1 MVMTEIFNKLKS
13 LQVILGRK
21 YELETKINEA
31 PKQLD
36 SQDALLDRMR
46 KEFIEKNHAYEDVK
60 EKVLELKRE
69 LDEAVSARES
79 GEKNMDSITT
89 HREYEALEKQITE
102 ASSKENEV
110 RKELQKEEKALA
122 ELNDSIK
129 MTEDMISAQENDIN
143 ESRLTLD
150 SQLEGL
156 KAEFS
161 ALTEQENEIIPGLDQ
176 EVLFKFQRIIQ
187 RNSEGIVA
195 VKNGVCTGCN
205 MILPAQFANEVHEG
219 DAILFCP
226 YCSRILFYEE
236 ADEDAQ
242 DEYFDDTGSLSD
254 IEDDFI
260 DDEDEIEEDTEE
272 ELYDESEQ
280 EILEED
286 SDDDDEDEIEDDDD
300 DEETDD
306 SGEDGEESDEE
317 SERQE

>member
-21 YELETKINEA
+21 YELENKINEA

-36 SQDALLDRMR
+36 SQGILLDRMR
-46 KEFIEKNHAYEDVK
+46 KEFIEKNHIYENIK
-60 EKVLELKRE
+60 EKVLQLKRE

-89 HREYEALEKQITE
+89 HREYEALEKQISE
-102 ASSKENEV
+102 ASAKEAEV
-110 RKELQKEEKALA
+110 RKSLQKEEKSLA

-129 MTEDMISAQENDIN
+129 TMEEMIKAQENDIA
-143 ESRLTLD
+143 ESRKTLD
-150 SQLEGL
+150 GQLDNL
-156 KAEFS
+156 KAE
-161 ALTEQENEIIPGLDQ
+161 LVNLNNQENEIIPGLDQ

-219 DAILFCP
+219 DSILFCP

-236 ADEDAQ
+236 SEEDSQ
-242 DEYFDDTGSLSD
+242 ETYFDDAGSLAD

-260 DDEDEIEEDTEE
+260 DEEEIDEDTED
-272 ELYDESEQ
+272 ELFDEQ
-280 EILEED
+280 EQELSDDEDDIDDED
-286 SDDDDEDEIEDDDD
+286 SDDDDV
-300 DEETDD
+300 DEED
-306 SGEDGEESDEE
+306 SEEEPE
-317 SERQE
+317 N

>member
-21 YELETKINEA
+21 YELENKINEA

-36 SQDALLDRMR
+36 SQGVLLDRMR
-46 KEFIEKNHAYEDVK
+46 KEFIEKNHIYENIK
-60 EKVLELKRE
+60 EKVLQLKRE

-89 HREYEALEKQITE
+89 HREYEALEKQISE
-102 ASSKENEV
+102 ASAKEAEV
-110 RKELQKEEKALA
+110 RKSLQKEEKSLA

-129 MTEDMISAQENDIN
+129 TMEEMIKAQENDIA
-143 ESRLTLD
+143 ESRKTLD
-150 SQLEGL
+150 GQLDNL
-156 KAEFS
+156 KAE
-161 ALTEQENEIIPGLDQ
+161 LVNLNNQENEIIPGLDQ

-219 DAILFCP
+219 DSILFCP

-236 ADEDAQ
+236 SEENTQ
-242 DEYFDDTGSLSD
+242 ETYFDDAGSLAD

-260 DDEDEIEEDTEE
+260 DEEEIDEDTED
-272 ELYDESEQ
+272 ELFDEQDQ
-280 EILEED
+280 EL
-286 SDDDDEDEIEDDDD
+286 SDDEDDIDDEDDDD
-300 DEETDD
+300 VDEED
-306 SGEDGEESDEE
+306 SEEEPE
-317 SERQE
+317 N

>member
-21 YELETKINEA
+21 YELENKINEA

-36 SQDALLDRMR
+36 SQGVLLDRMR
-46 KEFIEKNHAYEDVK
+46 KEFIEKNHIYENIK
-60 EKVLELKRE
+60 EKVLQLKRE

-89 HREYEALEKQITE
+89 HREYEALEKQISE
-102 ASSKENEV
+102 ASAKEAEV
-110 RKELQKEEKALA
+110 RKSLQKEEKSLA

-129 MTEDMISAQENDIN
+129 TMEEMIKAQENDIA
-143 ESRLTLD
+143 ESRKTLD
-150 SQLEGL
+150 GQLDNL
-156 KAEFS
+156 KAE
-161 ALTEQENEIIPGLDQ
+161 LVNLNNQENEIIPGLDQ

-219 DAILFCP
+219 DSILFCP

-236 ADEDAQ
+236 SEENTQ
-242 DEYFDDTGSLSD
+242 ETYFDDAGSLAD

-260 DDEDEIEEDTEE
+260 DEEEIDEDTED
-272 ELYDESEQ
+272 ELFDEQ
-280 EILEED
+280 EQEL
-286 SDDDDEDEIEDDDD
+286 SDDEDDIDDEDDDD
-300 DEETDD
+300 VDEDA
-306 SGEDGEESDEE
+306 SEEEPE
-317 SERQE
+317 N

>member
-21 YELETKINEA
+21 YELENKINEA

-36 SQDALLDRMR
+36 SQGVLLDRMR
-46 KEFIEKNHAYEDVK
+46 KEFIEKNHIYENIK
-60 EKVLELKRE
+60 EKVLQLKRE

-89 HREYEALEKQITE
+89 HREYEALEKQISE
-102 ASSKENEV
+102 ASAKEAEV
-110 RKELQKEEKALA
+110 RKSLQKEEKSLA

-129 MTEDMISAQENDIN
+129 TMEEMIKAQENDIA
-143 ESRLTLD
+143 ESRKTLD
-150 SQLEGL
+150 GQLDNL
-156 KAEFS
+156 KAE
-161 ALTEQENEIIPGLDQ
+161 LVNLNNQENEIIPGLDQ

-219 DAILFCP
+219 DSILFCP

-236 ADEDAQ
+236 SEENTQ
-242 DEYFDDTGSLSD
+242 ETYFDDAGSLAD

-260 DDEDEIEEDTEE
+260 DEEEIDEDTED
-272 ELYDESEQ
+272 ELFDEQ
-280 EILEED
+280 EQELSDDEDDIDDED
-286 SDDDDEDEIEDDDD
+286 SDDDV
-300 DEETDD
+300 DEED
-306 SGEDGEESDEE
+306 SEEEPE
-317 SERQE
+317 N

>member
-21 YELETKINEA
+21 YELENKINEA

-36 SQDALLDRMR
+36 SQGVLLDRMR
-46 KEFIEKNHAYEDVK
+46 KEFIEKNHIYENIK
-60 EKVLELKRE
+60 EKVLQLKRE
-69 LDEAVSARES
+69 LDEAVAARES

-89 HREYEALEKQITE
+89 HREYEALEKQISE
-102 ASSKENEV
+102 ASAKEAEV
-110 RKELQKEEKALA
+110 RKSLQKEEKSLA

-129 MTEDMISAQENDIN
+129 TMEEMIKAQENDIA
-143 ESRLTLD
+143 ESRKTLD
-150 SQLEGL
+150 GQLDNL
-156 KAEFS
+156 KAE
-161 ALTEQENEIIPGLDQ
+161 LVNLNNQENEIIPGLDQ

-219 DAILFCP
+219 DSILFCP

-236 ADEDAQ
+236 SEENTQ
-242 DEYFDDTGSLSD
+242 ETYFDDAGSLAD

-260 DDEDEIEEDTEE
+260 DEEEIDEDTED
-272 ELYDESEQ
+272 ELFDEQ
-280 EILEED
+280 EKEL
-286 SDDDDEDEIEDDDD
+286 SDDEDDDD
-300 DEETDD
+300 VDEED
-306 SGEDGEESDEE
+306 SEEEPE
-317 SERQE
+317 N

>member
-1 MVMTEIFNKLKS
+1 MTEIFNKLKS
-13 LQVILGRK
+13 LQLILGRK
-21 YELETKINEA
+21 YELEAKINEA

-36 SQDALLDRMR
+36 AQDVLLDRMR

-60 EKVLELKRE
+60 AKVLELKRE
-69 LDEAVSARES
+69 LDEAVSAREA

-122 ELNDSIK
+122 ELTDSIK
-129 MTEDMISAQENDIN
+129 MTEDMISAQESDIN
-143 ESRLTLD
+143 ESRRALD

-156 KAEFS
+156 KSELSELS
-161 ALTEQENEIIPGLDQ
+161 AKENEIIPGLDQ

-236 ADEDAQ
+236 ADDDAQ
-242 DEYFDDTGSLSD
+242 EAYFDDTGSLSD

-260 DDEDEIEEDTEE
+260 DDEDEIEEDVEE

-280 EILEED
+280 DILEED
-286 SDDDDEDEIEDDDD
+286 SDDDEEDEDELEDDG
-300 DEETDD
+300 DD
-306 SGEDGEESDEE
+306 SGDDESDEDAEEEE
-317 SERQE
+317 SEEQE

>member
-1 MVMTEIFNKLKS
+1 MTEIFNKLKS

-21 YELETKINEA
+21 YELENKINEA

-36 SQDALLDRMR
+36 SQGVLLDRMR
-46 KEFIEKNHAYEDVK
+46 KEFIEKNHIYENIK
-60 EKVLELKRE
+60 EKVLQLKRE

-89 HREYEALEKQITE
+89 HREYEALEKQISE
-102 ASSKENEV
+102 ASAKEAEV
-110 RKELQKEEKALA
+110 RKSLQKEEKSLA

-129 MTEDMISAQENDIN
+129 TMEEMIKAQENDIA
-143 ESRLTLD
+143 ESRKTLD
-150 SQLEGL
+150 GQLDNL
-156 KAEFS
+156 KAE
-161 ALTEQENEIIPGLDQ
+161 LVNLNNQENEIIPGLDQ

-219 DAILFCP
+219 DSILFCP

-236 ADEDAQ
+236 SEENTQ
-242 DEYFDDTGSLSD
+242 ETYFDDAGSLAD

-260 DDEDEIEEDTEE
+260 DEEEIDEDTED
-272 ELYDESEQ
+272 ELFDEQ
-280 EILEED
+280 EQELSDDEDDIDDED
-286 SDDDDEDEIEDDDD
+286 SDDDV
-300 DEETDD
+300 DEED
-306 SGEDGEESDEE
+306 SEEEPE
-317 SERQE
+317 N

>member
-21 YELETKINEA
+21 YELENKINEA

-36 SQDALLDRMR
+36 SQGVLLDRMR
-46 KEFIEKNHAYEDVK
+46 KEFIEKNHIYENIK
-60 EKVLELKRE
+60 EKVLQLKRE

-89 HREYEALEKQITE
+89 HREYEALEKQISE
-102 ASSKENEV
+102 ASAKEAEV
-110 RKELQKEEKALA
+110 RKSLQKEEKSLA

-129 MTEDMISAQENDIN
+129 TMEEMIKAQENDIA
-143 ESRLTLD
+143 ESRKTLD
-150 SQLEGL
+150 GQLDNL
-156 KAEFS
+156 KAE
-161 ALTEQENEIIPGLDQ
+161 LVNLNNQENEIIPGLDQ

-219 DAILFCP
+219 DSILFCP

-236 ADEDAQ
+236 SEENTQ
-242 DEYFDDTGSLSD
+242 ETYFDDAGSLAD

-260 DDEDEIEEDTEE
+260 DEEEIDEDTED
-272 ELYDESEQ
+272 ELFDEQ
-280 EILEED
+280 EQEL
-286 SDDDDEDEIEDDDD
+286 SDDEDDIDDEDDDD
-300 DEETDD
+300 VDEED
-306 SGEDGEESDEE
+306 SEEEPE
-317 SERQE
+317 N

>member
-21 YELETKINEA
+21 YELENKINEA

-36 SQDALLDRMR
+36 SQGVLLDRMR
-46 KEFIEKNHAYEDVK
+46 KEFIEKNHIYENIK
-60 EKVLELKRE
+60 EKVLQLKRE

-79 GEKNMDSITT
+79 GEKNMDSITAP
-89 HREYEALEKQITE
+89 REYEALEKQISE
-102 ASSKENEV
+102 ASAKEAEV
-110 RKELQKEEKALA
+110 RKSLQKEEKSLA

-129 MTEDMISAQENDIN
+129 TMEEMIKAQENDIA
-143 ESRLTLD
+143 ESRKTLD
-150 SQLEGL
+150 GQLDNL
-156 KAEFS
+156 KAE
-161 ALTEQENEIIPGLDQ
+161 LVNLNNQENEIIPGLDQ

-219 DAILFCP
+219 DSILFCP

-236 ADEDAQ
+236 SEENTQ
-242 DEYFDDTGSLSD
+242 ETYFDDAGSLAD

-260 DDEDEIEEDTEE
+260 DEEEIDEDTED
-272 ELYDESEQ
+272 ELFDEQ
-280 EILEED
+280 EQEL
-286 SDDDDEDEIEDDDD
+286 SDDEDDIDDEDDDD
-300 DEETDD
+300 VDEDA
-306 SGEDGEESDEE
+306 SEEEPE
-317 SERQE
+317 N

>member
-21 YELETKINEA
+21 YELENKINEA

-36 SQDALLDRMR
+36 SQGILLDRMR
-46 KEFIEKNHAYEDVK
+46 KEFIEKNHIYENIK
-60 EKVLELKRE
+60 EKVLQLKRE

-89 HREYEALEKQITE
+89 HREYEALEKQISE
-102 ASSKENEV
+102 ASAKEAEV
-110 RKELQKEEKALA
+110 RKSLQKEEKSLA

-129 MTEDMISAQENDIN
+129 TMEEMIKAQENDIA
-143 ESRLTLD
+143 ESRKTLD
-150 SQLEGL
+150 GQLDNL
-156 KAEFS
+156 KAE
-161 ALTEQENEIIPGLDQ
+161 LVNLNNQENEIIPGLDQ

-219 DAILFCP
+219 DSILFCP

-236 ADEDAQ
+236 SEENTQ
-242 DEYFDDTGSLSD
+242 ETYFDDAGSLAD

-260 DDEDEIEEDTEE
+260 DEEEIDEDTED
-272 ELYDESEQ
+272 ELFDEQ
-280 EILEED
+280 EQEL
-286 SDDDDEDEIEDDDD
+286 SDDEDDIDDEDDDD
-300 DEETDD
+300 VDEED
-306 SGEDGEESDEE
+306 SEEEPE
-317 SERQE
+317 N

>member
-21 YELETKINEA
+21 YELENKINEA

-36 SQDALLDRMR
+36 SQGILLDRMR
-46 KEFIEKNHAYEDVK
+46 KEFIEKNHIYENIK
-60 EKVLELKRE
+60 EKVLQLKRE

-89 HREYEALEKQITE
+89 HREYEALEKQISE
-102 ASSKENEV
+102 ASAKEAEV
-110 RKELQKEEKALA
+110 RKSLQKEEKSLA

-129 MTEDMISAQENDIN
+129 TMEEMIKAQENDIS
-143 ESRLTLD
+143 ESRKTLD
-150 SQLEGL
+150 GQLDNL
-156 KAEFS
+156 KAE
-161 ALTEQENEIIPGLDQ
+161 LVNLNNQENEIIPGLDQ

-219 DAILFCP
+219 DSILFCP

-236 ADEDAQ
+236 SEENTQ
-242 DEYFDDTGSLSD
+242 ETYFDDAGSLAD

-260 DDEDEIEEDTEE
+260 DEEEIDEDTED
-272 ELYDESEQ
+272 ELFDEQ
-280 EILEED
+280 EQELSDDEDDIDDED
-286 SDDDDEDEIEDDDD
+286 SDDDDV
-300 DEETDD
+300 DEED
-306 SGEDGEESDEE
+306 SEEEPE
-317 SERQE
+317 N

>member
-21 YELETKINEA
+21 YELENKINEA

-36 SQDALLDRMR
+36 SQGVLLDRMR
-46 KEFIEKNHAYEDVK
+46 KEFIEKNHIYENIK
-60 EKVLELKRE
+60 EKVLQLKRE

-89 HREYEALEKQITE
+89 HREYEALEKQISE
-102 ASSKENEV
+102 ASAKEAEV
-110 RKELQKEEKALA
+110 RKSLQKEEKSLA

-129 MTEDMISAQENDIN
+129 TMEEMIKAQENDIA
-143 ESRLTLD
+143 ESRKTLD
-150 SQLEGL
+150 GQLDNL
-156 KAEFS
+156 KAE
-161 ALTEQENEIIPGLDQ
+161 LVNLNNQENEIIPGLDQ

-219 DAILFCP
+219 DSILFCP

-236 ADEDAQ
+236 SEENAQ
-242 DEYFDDTGSLSD
+242 ETYFDDAGSLAD

-260 DDEDEIEEDTEE
+260 DEEEIDEDTED
-272 ELYDESEQ
+272 ELFDEQ
-280 EILEED
+280 EQELSDDEDDIDDEDDVDEED
-286 SDDDDEDEIEDDDD
+286 S
-300 DEETDD
+300 EE
-306 SGEDGEESDEE
+306 EPEN
-317 SERQE
+317 

>member
-21 YELETKINEA
+21 YELENKINEA

-36 SQDALLDRMR
+36 SQGILLDRMR
-46 KEFIEKNHAYEDVK
+46 KEFIEKNHIYENIK
-60 EKVLELKRE
+60 EKVLQLKRE

-89 HREYEALEKQITE
+89 HREYEALEKQISE
-102 ASSKENEV
+102 ASAKEAEV
-110 RKELQKEEKALA
+110 RKSLQKEEKSLA

-129 MTEDMISAQENDIN
+129 TMEEMIKAQENDIA
-143 ESRLTLD
+143 ESRKTLD
-150 SQLEGL
+150 GQLDNL
-156 KAEFS
+156 KAE
-161 ALTEQENEIIPGLDQ
+161 LVNLNNQENEIIPGLDQ

-219 DAILFCP
+219 DSILFCP

-236 ADEDAQ
+236 SEENTQ
-242 DEYFDDTGSLSD
+242 ETYFDDAGSLAD

-260 DDEDEIEEDTEE
+260 DEEEIDEDTED
-272 ELYDESEQ
+272 ELFDEQ
-280 EILEED
+280 EQEL
-286 SDDDDEDEIEDDDD
+286 SDDEDDIDDEDDDD
-300 DEETDD
+300 VDEDA
-306 SGEDGEESDEE
+306 SEEEPE
-317 SERQE
+317 N

>member
-21 YELETKINEA
+21 YELENKINEA

-36 SQDALLDRMR
+36 SQGILLDRMR
-46 KEFIEKNHAYEDVK
+46 KEFIEKNHIYENIK
-60 EKVLELKRE
+60 EKVLQLKRE

-89 HREYEALEKQITE
+89 RREYEALEKQISE
-102 ASSKENEV
+102 ASAKEAEV
-110 RKELQKEEKALA
+110 RKSLQKEEKSLA

-129 MTEDMISAQENDIN
+129 TMEEMIKAQENDIA
-143 ESRLTLD
+143 ESRKTLD
-150 SQLEGL
+150 GQLDNL
-156 KAEFS
+156 KAE
-161 ALTEQENEIIPGLDQ
+161 LVNLNNQENEIIPGLDQ

-219 DAILFCP
+219 DSILFCP

-236 ADEDAQ
+236 SEENTQ
-242 DEYFDDTGSLSD
+242 ETYFDDAGSLAD

-260 DDEDEIEEDTEE
+260 DEEEIDEDTED
-272 ELYDESEQ
+272 ELFDEQ
-280 EILEED
+280 EQELSDDEDDIDDED
-286 SDDDDEDEIEDDDD
+286 SDDDDV
-300 DEETDD
+300 DEED
-306 SGEDGEESDEE
+306 SEEEPE
-317 SERQE
+317 N

>member
-1 MVMTEIFNKLKS
+1 MTEIFNKLKS

-21 YELETKINEA
+21 YELENKINEA

-36 SQDALLDRMR
+36 SQGVLLDRMR
-46 KEFIEKNHAYEDVK
+46 KEFIEKNHIYENIK
-60 EKVLELKRE
+60 EKVLQLKRE

-89 HREYEALEKQITE
+89 HREYEALEKQISE
-102 ASSKENEV
+102 ASAKEAEV
-110 RKELQKEEKALA
+110 RKSLQKEEKSLA

-129 MTEDMISAQENDIN
+129 TMEEMIKAQENDIA
-143 ESRLTLD
+143 ESRKTLD
-150 SQLEGL
+150 GQLDNL
-156 KAEFS
+156 KAE
-161 ALTEQENEIIPGLDQ
+161 LVNLNNQENEIIPGLDQ

-219 DAILFCP
+219 DSILFCP

-236 ADEDAQ
+236 SEENTQ
-242 DEYFDDTGSLSD
+242 ETYFDDAGSLAD

-260 DDEDEIEEDTEE
+260 DEEEIDEDTED
-272 ELYDESEQ
+272 ELFDEQ
-280 EILEED
+280 EQELSDDEDDIDDED
-286 SDDDDEDEIEDDDD
+286 SDDDDV
-300 DEETDD
+300 DEED
-306 SGEDGEESDEE
+306 SVEEPEN
-317 SERQE
+317 